1 MKNTFGLFIISVIA
15 ILLTA
20 NNSNGNNYSEV
31 MSSGENIHSGIYMS
45 AKDYQNR
52 KLSLEINCD
61 STKHKIK
68 LHDFFSKPYIDVIHE
83 GKKYHYMKDSI
94 FGYRDCNGNDFRF
107 DAKREYQIMDSDSI
121 TIYRIQVAQ
130 GGKGAIRLV
139 SEYYFSSKLD
149 GKIFNLTSG
158 NVKAAYPI
166 NHKFHDTLDMQ
177 FKDGFNLSDYDSFH
191 KTYKIVR
198 LLKLSYENQNK

>member
-15 ILLTA
+15 ILISA
-20 NNSNGNNYSEV
+20 NNSNGNCYSAFI
-31 MSSGENIHSGIYMS
+31 SSANNIHSEIYMS
-45 AKDYQNR
+45 AKDYQDK

-94 FGYRDCNGNDFRF
+94 FGYRDCDGDDFRF
-107 DAKREYQIMDSDSI
+107 DDKREYQIIESDSI
-121 TIYRIQVAQ
+121 TIYRIQLAQ
-130 GGKGAIRLV
+130 GGKGRIV

-177 FKDGFNLSDYDSFH
+177 FKDGMNLSDYDSFH

>member
-15 ILLTA
+15 ILISA
-20 NNSNGNNYSEV
+20 NNSNGNCYSAFI
-31 MSSGENIHSGIYMS
+31 SSANNIHSGIYMS
-45 AKDYQNR
+45 AKDYQDK

-94 FGYRDCNGNDFRF
+94 FGYRDCDGNDFRF
-107 DAKREYQIMDSDSI
+107 DDKREYQIMESDTI

-130 GGKGAIRLV
+130 GGKGAIPLV

-149 GKIFNLTSG
+149 GAILSLTLNNLKTS
-158 NVKAAYPI
+158 YPA

-177 FKDGFNLSDYDSFH
+177 FKDGFNLSEYDSFH
-191 KTYKIVR
+191 KTYKIGRAHV
-198 LLKLSYENQNK
+198 